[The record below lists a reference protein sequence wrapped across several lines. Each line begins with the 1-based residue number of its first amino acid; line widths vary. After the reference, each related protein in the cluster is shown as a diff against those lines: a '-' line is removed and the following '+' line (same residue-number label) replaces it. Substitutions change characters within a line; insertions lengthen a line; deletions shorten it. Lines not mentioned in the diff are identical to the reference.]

1 MSVII
6 TMAGAGSRFS
16 QAGYS
21 VPKFMIRA
29 RFRTLFDWSMQS
41 LFAFHDHEFVFAC
54 LEGQDESW
62 IRERAQY
69 NGIRNA
75 KVVTRKGISLGQ
87 AHTAQ
92 DVISHVDPHEP
103 VWIYNIDTYI
113 EEGIEPHHMDGY
125 QGCLH
130 VFESNSPAMS
140 YVRMNSQGDVVEIAE
155 KVVISQWATAGIY
168 GFASAQLFSQLYSQ
182 TYDKSLSTS
191 EHYVAPLY
199 QTLLQMGARI
209 NAPKLRLS
217 AVHVLGTPEEVA
229 QFDPSI
235 RPPLGSILNAAGK

>member
-16 QAGYS
+16 RAGYS
-21 VPKFMIRA
+21 VPKYMIHA
-29 RFRTLFDWSMQS
+29 RSRTLFDWSMQS
-41 LFAFHDHEFVFAC
+41 LCAFHDHEFVFAC
-54 LEGQDESW
+54 LQGQDESW
-62 IRERAQY
+62 IRKRALH
-69 NGIRNA
+69 NGIRNV
-75 KVVTRKGISLGQ
+75 KVVARQDISLGQ

-92 DVISHVDPHEP
+92 DVVSHVDPNEA

-113 EEGIEPHHMDGY
+113 QQGIEPHHLDGY
-125 QGCLH
+125 EGCLH

-140 YVRMNSQGDVVEIAE
+140 YVRMDGHGNVVQIAE

-168 GFASAQLFSQLYSQ
+168 GFASAQLFSQSYRQ
-182 TYDKSLSTS
+182 TYGAAMSTG

-209 NAPKLRLS
+209 HAPKLQLS
-217 AVHVLGTPEEVA
+217 DVHVLGTPEEVA
-229 QFDPSI
+229 QFDPAI
-235 RPPLGSILNAAGK
+235 RPPLGAP